1 MCSNWRP
8 IPLRCFL
15 CPSLFPA
22 SFLPFQ
28 HWVSMCEPRFW
39 LRLLF
44 KVLGVCY
51 RQRCFSVEP
60 ETSAPPKS
68 LKAVGRTGS
77 QLSPAIAWRIEFLD
91 TGSKD
96 LDEPRCVD
104 CGTTQSRGAGVTEG
118 RPGQRLRLS
127 STLSL
132 EFAICAKDVVTWFKK
147 KMQHINRSVC
157 CLWNQEFEVSLLY
170 SVRPAW
176 VT

>member
-15 CPSLFPA
+15 CPSLFPS
-22 SFLPFQ
+22 SFLPSQ
-28 HWVSMCEPRFW
+28 HWVSMCEPR
-39 LRLLF
+39 LLF
-44 KVLGVCY
+44 RVLGVCY
-51 RQRCFSVEP
+51 RQRCVSVEP

-77 QLSPAIAWRIEFLD
+77 QLSPATAWRIEFLD

-104 CGTTQSRGAGVTEG
+104 CGTTQSRGARVTEG

-132 EFAICAKDVVTWFKK
+132 EFAICAKDVVTWLKK
-147 KMQHINRSVC
+147 KNAAHKPICLLSV
-157 CLWNQEFEVSLLY
+157 ESG
-170 SVRPAW
+170 VRGQPL
-176 VT
+176 V